1 MWHYLFFLLFLL
13 IWVYI
18 LDIKRSFPRC
28 LFPGFG
34 HWPRKGIGKFDVF
47 LRVNLVKRTG
57 WIKRLDMDFDP
68 SEEDEEES

>member
-34 HWPRKGIGKFDVF
+34 RWPRKGIGKFDVF

-57 WIKRLDMDFDP
+57 WMIKRLDMDFDP
-68 SEEDEEES
+68 SEEES